1 MVCIKSKNKSMIEYP
16 VLTSI
21 ISVINYSAYSPAE
34 GVAMINNV
42 FHPIIM
48 KMDWSLY
55 SGTST

>member
-1 MVCIKSKNKSMIEYP
+1 MIEYP